1 MARNRRNIDY
11 MNPAAKNV
19 DLGALLDE
27 LIASNN
33 ALRAAHDALVAKLDT
48 DFTAQNVAVTGS
60 QLDVD
65 YASSTAVGGS
75 DIRAL
80 DDR

>member
-1 MARNRRNIDY
+1 MGKKRDIDY
-11 MNPAAKNV
+11 MNPAAKSVNM
-19 DLGALLDE
+19 GALLDE

-48 DFTAQNVAVTGS
+48 DFTAQNAAVTGS

-65 YASSTAVGGS
+65 YAVTTAVSGS
-75 DIRAL
+75 DIAAL
-80 DDR
+80 SER